1 MYGLCDVIWR
11 CFVTLTGG
19 CVQVEIR
26 LPGHHASTQMNTK
39 ILNHQN
45 KTLNPSLQNL
55 SLWAF
60 LIFSRVMF
68 SIHITI
74 ILTLMPRPEG
84 VHVVGLVVSPTYPG
98 QPSGVVLQQAVD

>member
-1 MYGLCDVIWR
+1 MHGSCDVIWR
-11 CFVTLTGG
+11 CFVSLTGG

-45 KTLNPSLQNL
+45 KTLNSSLQNL

-68 SIHITI
+68 SIHIII
-74 ILTLMPRPEG
+74 ILTLMPRPED
-84 VHVVGLVVSPTYPG
+84 VKVVGLVEGLAHPC
-98 QPSGVVLQQAVD
+98 QPRGVVFQQAVG

>member
-1 MYGLCDVIWR
+1 M
-11 CFVTLTGG
+11 
-19 CVQVEIR
+19 EIR
-26 LPGHHASTQMNTK
+26 LPGHHASTLMNTK

-45 KTLNPSLQNL
+45 KTLLNPPLQNL

-84 VHVVGLVVSPTYPG
+84 VQVVGLVVSLAYPG